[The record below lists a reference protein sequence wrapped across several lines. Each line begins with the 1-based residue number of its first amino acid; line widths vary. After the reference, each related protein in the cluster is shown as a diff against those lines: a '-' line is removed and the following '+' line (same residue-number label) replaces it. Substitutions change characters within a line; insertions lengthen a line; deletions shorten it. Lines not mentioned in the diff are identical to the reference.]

1 VWWYTPIIPALG
13 KLRQEYC
20 KFKANQGYI
29 ARPYLKNNKKKV
41 KHIACPMRRA
51 SMEKNKAEQSATE
64 CSSGRW
70 GNFE

>member
-1 VWWYTPIIPALG
+1 
-13 KLRQEYC
+13 
-20 KFKANQGYI
+20 
-29 ARPYLKNNKKKV
+29 
-41 KHIACPMRRA
+41 MRRA